1 MSAWNLAWSLSKIS
15 RACEER
21 PSVLSATAITRLR
34 ARVGTSGDPADEA
47 DEAEQE
53 ESQDLSHLGVPR
65 PLAGHARTPRWPGT
79 SPRCSM
85 VPHVRRGSQVDGT
98 HTGTALRAGSGR
110 RSSQHQP
117 DQPGERRDDQPERKV
132 AGLKAKAGDQRQVS
146 RQVGPRQHHRALL
159 DGLGHGVE
167 VAGADFALV
176 LDRGEALLGGGELGL
191 LQLDEGRHVVAGV
204 AVGQVEHRVVQA
216 VEAGQRDELE
226 LVAHRAQL
234 ALEAS
239 DRVLVELRLPV
250 EAGRAALAAL
260 MESRNAEGKALVGV
274 LTSITSKMRDIVK
287 VIEPKV
293 PEYVAQYQEKLTERL
308 SEALAA
314 QEQAKAG
321 AELMER
327 IRQEVVLYAVRIDVA
342 EEFAR
347 LKTHLQA
354 VDTALAGKGPV
365 GKRLDFLMQ
374 ELNREANTLS
384 SKSVSEECTQAALE
398 LKLFIEQMR
407 EQVQNLE

>member
-1 MSAWNLAWSLSKIS
+1 MTGYGSASCQVSLGAGVVADLQVECRAVNSRFLDLGFRLPDECRGAEPALRELATQSLSRGKVEFRTAWRVNSAAAGATKSNPHALGAIS
-15 RACEER
+15 RDRLDALYTLQEKAQEAF
-21 PSVLSATAITRLR
+21 PKAQELSIAEVL
-34 ARVGTSGDPADEA
+34 
-47 DEAEQE
+47 
-53 ESQDLSHLGVPR
+53 
-65 PLAGHARTPRWPGT
+65 RWPGI
-79 SPRCSM
+79 
-85 VPHVRRGSQVDGT
+85 
-98 HTGTALRAGSGR
+98 
-110 RSSQHQP
+110 
-117 DQPGERRDDQPERKV
+117 
-132 AGLKAKAGDQRQVS
+132 VS
-146 RQVGPRQHHRALL
+146 EP
-159 DGLGHGVE
+159 
-167 VAGADFALV
+167 
-176 LDRGEALLGGGELGL
+176 RGEEDGWITAT
-191 LQLDEGRHVVAGV
+191 
-204 AVGQVEHRVVQA
+204 
-216 VEAGQRDELE
+216 
-226 LVAHRAQL
+226 
-234 ALEAS
+234 
-239 DRVLVELRLPV
+239 V

-260 MESRNAEGKALVGV
+260 MESRHAEGKALVGV
-274 LTSITSKMRDIVK
+274 LTGITGKMRDIVK

-293 PEYVAQYQEKLTERL
+293 PEYVAEYQKKLTERL
-308 SEALAA
+308 AEALAA

>member
-1 MSAWNLAWSLSKIS
+1 MTGYGSASRQVSLGAGVVADLQVECRAVNSRFLDLGFRLPDECRGAEPALREMATQSLSRGKVEF
-15 RACEER
+15 RAAWRVNSAAAGAAKSNPHALGAINRDRLDALYTLQEKAQEVF
-21 PSVLSATAITRLR
+21 PKAQELSIAEVL
-34 ARVGTSGDPADEA
+34 
-47 DEAEQE
+47 
-53 ESQDLSHLGVPR
+53 
-65 PLAGHARTPRWPGT
+65 RWPG
-79 SPRCSM
+79 
-85 VPHVRRGSQVDGT
+85 V
-98 HTGTALRAGSGR
+98 
-110 RSSQHQP
+110 
-117 DQPGERRDDQPERKV
+117 
-132 AGLKAKAGDQRQVS
+132 VS
-146 RQVGPRQHHRALL
+146 EP
-159 DGLGHGVE
+159 
-167 VAGADFALV
+167 
-176 LDRGEALLGGGELGL
+176 RGEEDSWINAT
-191 LQLDEGRHVVAGV
+191 A
-204 AVGQVEHRVVQA
+204 
-216 VEAGQRDELE
+216 
-226 LVAHRAQL
+226 
-234 ALEAS
+234 
-239 DRVLVELRLPV
+239 
-250 EAGRAALAAL
+250 EAGRAALTAL
-260 MESRNAEGKALVGV
+260 MESRHAEGKALVGV
-274 LTSITSKMRDIVK
+274 LTSITGKMRDIVK

-293 PEYVAQYQEKLTERL
+293 PEYVSQYQDKLTERL
-308 SEALAA
+308 SEALVA

>member
-1 MSAWNLAWSLSKIS
+1 MISSMTGYGSASRQVSLGAGVVADLQVECRAVNSRFLDLGFRLPDECRGAEPALREMATQSLSRGKVEF
-15 RACEER
+15 RAAWRVNSAAAGAAKSNPHALGAINSDRLDALYTLQEKAQASFPKAQEL
-21 PSVLSATAITRLR
+21 SIAEVL
-34 ARVGTSGDPADEA
+34 
-47 DEAEQE
+47 
-53 ESQDLSHLGVPR
+53 
-65 PLAGHARTPRWPGT
+65 RWPGI
-79 SPRCSM
+79 
-85 VPHVRRGSQVDGT
+85 
-98 HTGTALRAGSGR
+98 
-110 RSSQHQP
+110 
-117 DQPGERRDDQPERKV
+117 
-132 AGLKAKAGDQRQVS
+132 VS
-146 RQVGPRQHHRALL
+146 EP
-159 DGLGHGVE
+159 
-167 VAGADFALV
+167 
-176 LDRGEALLGGGELGL
+176 RGEEDGWITAT
-191 LQLDEGRHVVAGV
+191 
-204 AVGQVEHRVVQA
+204 
-216 VEAGQRDELE
+216 
-226 LVAHRAQL
+226 
-234 ALEAS
+234 
-239 DRVLVELRLPV
+239 V

-260 MESRNAEGKALVGV
+260 MESRHAEGKALVGI
-274 LTSITSKMRDIVK
+274 LTSIASKMRDIVK

-308 SEALAA
+308 AEALAA

-321 AELMER
+321 TELMER

-398 LKLFIEQMR
+398 LKLMIEQMR